1 MDELIGIR
9 RASKMLGVNPE
20 TLRNWDK
27 NEKFKAI
34 RTKGGHRRYKLS
46 DIEKLQEVITGEK

>member
-1 MDELIGIR
+1 MEELIGIKK
-9 RASKMLGVNPE
+9 AAQMLGVNPE

-27 NEKFKAI
+27 NGQLKSV

-46 DIEKLQEVITGEK
+46 DIERLQEK